1 MNEIKIKTF
10 ERLRLKKLANLKNEM
25 KFVVRLNEWDYK
37 FVQAIWMNENYI
49 KNLNNWDKKCSF
61 VKNEI

>member
-1 MNEIKIKTF
+1 MNEIKIKTC
-10 ERLRLKKLANLKNEM
+10 EGLRLKRLANLKNEM

-37 FVQAIWMNENYI
+37 FVQAFWMNENYI
-49 KNLNNWDKKCSF
+49 KKLNNWDKKCSF

>member
-1 MNEIKIKTF
+1 MKLRF
-10 ERLRLKKLANLKNEM
+10 RLVKDWDWKKLVNLKNEM
-25 KFVVRLNEWDYK
+25 KFVVRPNKWDYK

>member
-25 KFVVRLNEWDYK
+25 KFVVRLNE
-37 FVQAIWMNENYI
+37 
-49 KNLNNWDKKCSF
+49 
-61 VKNEI
+61 

>member
-10 ERLRLKKLANLKNEM
+10 ERLRLKKLSNLKNEM